1 MVSKTLSGFKRRKL
15 GIWNEPPGNG
25 ETDWSAMRSDS
36 GVIKLR
42 QKVKTGIKNVIEN
55 LVILKQIMKDTHSK
69 NKNNV

>member
-1 MVSKTLSGFKRRKL
+1 
-15 GIWNEPPGNG
+15 
-25 ETDWSAMRSDS
+25 MRSDS